1 MKNLCFAG
9 GGMKGIAYIGV
20 YRYLLEHNVFDTLK
34 NMSGTSVGAL
44 ISLCIILRY
53 TPEELE
59 VLIKKLSYSLIEDLD
74 IKNFTKRYS
83 IDTGN
88 KIEYII
94 KKIIMSKGLNPMI
107 TFKELY
113 NLTKIGLYVCATDL
127 RDYSKKIFDHT
138 ETPDTPVYLACK
150 YSISI
155 PFLWS
160 SDGYAD
166 GCLSSNLPISY
177 FDITS
182 DTLGVICRNKSTPT
196 KINNIKDYT
205 MKIIKC
211 CLYRANS
218 YEIDFYREEGYRI
231 LVINIPP
238 VQNLDFDLPEETKDE
253 LIKIGYDSAKSLKM
267 RRI

>member
-20 YRYLLEHNVFDTLK
+20 YKYLLEHNIFNTLK
-34 NMSGTSVGAL
+34 KVSGTSVGAL
-44 ISLCIILRY
+44 ISLCIVLRY
-53 TPEELE
+53 TCEELE
-59 VLIKKLSYSLIEDLD
+59 ILIKKLSYDLIEDLD
-74 IKNFTKRYS
+74 IKNFTTRYS

-94 KKIIMSKGLNPMI
+94 KKIIISKGYDYNI

-113 NLTKIGLYVCATDL
+113 SITKIGLYVCATDL
-127 RDYSKKIFDHT
+127 RDYSKKIFDHI
-138 ETPDTPVYLACK
+138 ETPNTEVYRACK

-155 PFLWS
+155 PFLWP
-160 SDGYAD
+160 SDDYVD

-177 FDITS
+177 FDIS
-182 DTLGVICRNKSTPT
+182 VDTLGVICKNKNTPT
-196 KINNIKDYT
+196 EINNIKDYT

-231 LVINIPP
+231 LVINIPSI
-238 VQNLDFDLPEETKDE
+238 QNLDFNLSEETKDQ